1 MKSGL
6 YSSRYTFS
14 QHQFLLCFW
23 QRKCAEER
31 MISSTWH
38 KRYKKNALLFT
49 KPADNKKNSLV
60 WFCIKEAFKGFLVN
74 KFITCGSL
82 NGVLLLWKYI
92 RVWILS
98 KALAFKMS
106 FVLFLFF
113 TLYAL
118 KRKGKIANMLS
129 VWKWYMNA
137 WKAGPILNPF
147 WPCLVVFCK

>member
-1 MKSGL
+1 MKSSV
-6 YSSRYTFS
+6 YSSKYTFS
-14 QHQFLLCFW
+14 QHQILWCFW
-23 QRKCAEER
+23 QGKCAEER

-82 NGVLLLWKYI
+82 NGVLLLCKYI

-98 KALAFKMS
+98 KALAFKIS
-106 FVLFLFF
+106 IYLFF
-113 TLYAL
+113 LLYMPL
-118 KRKGKIANMLS
+118 RGREKIANMLS

-137 WKAGPILNPF
+137 WNAGPILNPF
-147 WPCLVVFCK
+147 WPCLVIFCK